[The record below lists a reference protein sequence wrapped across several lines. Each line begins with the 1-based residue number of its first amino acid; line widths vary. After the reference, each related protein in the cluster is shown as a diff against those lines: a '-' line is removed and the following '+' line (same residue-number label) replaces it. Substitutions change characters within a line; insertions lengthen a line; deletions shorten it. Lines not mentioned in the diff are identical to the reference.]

1 VNHSQHPPACGPKEI
16 TDPSASAVARWL
28 RRGLVVISLGLLIRM
43 GMANLPEIHH
53 AASEILT
60 RSWWMVVLALLFEVV
75 WTLSLANVYRSS
87 LLAFGGKLGRHQAIR
102 VSMGAFSLSRIL
114 PGGGA
119 AGSVFAAKEM
129 ISLGNPA
136 TRTIASMLVSWWVSM
151 LTLVV
156 VVGLGTAIGIRTG
169 HVAPAHVIG
178 PAVVG
183 GVLVLLGAGVLVALR
198 YEQTRAR
205 IVSGFAKAGS
215 RLRVE
220 ASTRDWDEVVT
231 SSVSIGRLLP
241 VFGWATVGWVADAA
255 ALWVMFLGFGVSL
268 HPAVLVVGYGLANL
282 INALPELTPGW
293 LGVMEGAL
301 AAAYA
306 ALGVPVGVA
315 VVAVL
320 CYRLVS
326 YWLPVAA
333 GAGPALGLLRGHR
346 VPAAASRVGVDLQV
360 AA

>member
-1 VNHSQHPPACGPKEI
+1 
-16 TDPSASAVARWL
+16 
-28 RRGLVVISLGLLIRM
+28 
-43 GMANLPEIHH
+43 
-53 AASEILT
+53 
-60 RSWWMVVLALLFEVV
+60 MVVLALLSEVV

-87 LLAFGGKLGRHQAIR
+87 LHAFGGRLGRRQAVR

-119 AGSVFAAKEM
+119 AGSVFAAREM
-129 ISLGNPA
+129 ISLGNPVP
-136 TRTIASMLVSWWVSM
+136 RTIASMLVSWWVSM
-151 LTLVV
+151 LTLAV
-156 VVGLGTAIGIRTG
+156 VVGLGTAVGIRNG
-169 HVAPAHVIG
+169 HVDSAHVVG

-183 GVLVLLGAGVLVALR
+183 GVLVLLGAAVFVSLR
-198 YEQTRAR
+198 HERAR
-205 IVSGFAKAGS
+205 ARLVSGFAKAAS

-220 ASTRDWDEVVT
+220 ASHREWDEVAT
-231 SSVSIGRLLP
+231 SYVAVRRFVPLL
-241 VFGWATVGWVADAA
+241 GWAIVSWVADAA
-255 ALWVMFLGFGVSL
+255 ALWVMFLGFGVRL
-268 HPAVLVVGYGLANL
+268 HPAVLFVGYGLANL

-293 LGVMEGAL
+293 LGVMESAL

-346 VPAAASRVGVDLQV
+346 IPPASSCVGVDLQV